1 MQLTILAPVLTL
13 VALTLA
19 AGSAGTSLL
28 TRSPVALDEIG
39 PRVGQ

>member
-1 MQLTILAPVLTL
+1 MVLTILASVLTL

-19 AGSAGTSLL
+19 ADGAVASLL
-28 TRSPVALDEIG
+28 TRSLVALDEIG